1 MKAARVA
8 LFSAVLV
15 ILFGTGFFAHD
26 VLAGTPPN
34 IAALGRIASPSAA
47 QASVTPVETFQ
58 HHFDLILAKH
68 GETTDP
74 EKLRHAAMGGLVA
87 SLGDPHTNYLEP
99 KINESFTTETKGNYT
114 GIGARLGEDPLG
126 AKIAT
131 VFKGGPADKA
141 GLKPGD
147 VITKVNDFDAS
158 GKEVDKIVDKILGE
172 EGTPVT
178 LTLVREGQAGV
189 QSIRIVRRQILIPTV
204 ESKMISGNVGYIQ
217 VSGFSEP
224 TPMQF
229 REALDEIDR
238 QHPTGLVIDMRGNP
252 GGLLDSAVKMLSL
265 FVSDKPVVTMKERGD
280 KTMTAQTSRGQ
291 VMGINYPVTILVN
304 EESASAAEIF
314 AGVMRDYKKA
324 VLIGTHSYGKASV
337 QNLFQLP
344 GGASAKITIA
354 KYFLPATGDISR
366 KVDDDGTYI
375 KGGLAPD
382 IKVEI
387 PTKGDWKFGEPGKD
401 PQLDRAI
408 QYLGGSKQG

>member
-8 LFSAVLV
+8 LFLAILTV
-15 ILFGTGFFAHD
+15 LFGTGFFAHD

-34 IAALGRIASPSAA
+34 LAALGRITSPIAA
-47 QASVTPVETFQ
+47 QDSETPVETFQ
-58 HHFDLILAKH
+58 HHYDLILAKH
-68 GETTDP
+68 GETTTR
-74 EKLRHAAMGGLVA
+74 EKLRNAAMGGLVA

-99 KINESFTTETKGNYT
+99 KVNESFTTETKGNYT

-126 AKIAT
+126 AKIGT

-141 GLKPGD
+141 GLIPGD
-147 VITKVNDFDAS
+147 VITKVNNFDAS
-158 GKEVDKIVDKILGE
+158 GKEVDKIVENILGE

-178 LTLVREGQAGV
+178 LTVVREGKAGV
-189 QSIRIVRRQILIPTV
+189 QTMKIIRRQILIPTV
-204 ESKMISGNVGYIQ
+204 ESKMLPGNIAYVQ

-229 REALDEIDR
+229 RDAITELDQ
-238 QHPTGLVIDMRGNP
+238 QHPTGLIIDMRGNP
-252 GGLLDSAVKMLSL
+252 GGLLDAAVKMLSL
-265 FVSDKPVVTMKERGD
+265 FVSDKPVVTMKERGG
-280 KTMTAQTSRGQ
+280 KTMTAETDHGQ
-291 VMGINYPVTILVN
+291 VLGINYPITILMN
-304 EESASAAEIF
+304 EDSASAAEIF
-314 AGVMRDYKKA
+314 SGVMRDYKKA

-387 PTKGDWKFGEPGKD
+387 PTKGDWKIGEPGKD

-408 QYLGGSKQG
+408 QYMGGSKQG